1 MVEATGI
8 ELFRVLITR
17 NLLILGTA
25 TTAKKAPLPDPLYVY
40 CLKMF
45 FAPESNRHHMATIV
59 AEAGTARLGGRVCE
73 LGPHALRTGRRF
85 RALLQDS
92 SNPLPRPDWAAW
104 RRRRPDHPDREGRIR
119 LPGGTKNAYSGRA
132 F

>member
-1 MVEATGI
+1 
-8 ELFRVLITR
+8 VLITR

-25 TTAKKAPLPDPLYVY
+25 TTAKRAPLPDPLYVY
-40 CLKMF
+40 CTKMF

-59 AEAGTARLGGRVCE
+59 AEASAARLRWVRVCE
-73 LGPHALRTGRRF
+73 LGPHALRAGRLF

-92 SNPLPRPDWAAW
+92 VSPLPRPDWAAW